1 MFFMPFDRPHQSA
14 CASRFTPVADA
25 TGTPFTHRHN
35 TDRPRTTAEQRDF
48 REQAD
53 GAP

>member
-1 MFFMPFDRPHQSA
+1 MFMFFDRQPQPARSSHRSPMP
-14 CASRFTPVADA
+14 DA
-25 TGTPFTHRHN
+25 TGTPFTTRGAAGGS
-35 TDRPRTTAEQRDF
+35 RPSTAEPRDF

>member
-1 MFFMPFDRPHQSA
+1 MFMPVDRQHQSA
-14 CASRFTPVADA
+14 RPSRFVPMADA
-25 TGTPFTHRHN
+25 TGTPFTSRAPSEHR
-35 TDRPRTTAEQRDF
+35 RSATADPRDF

>member
-1 MFFMPFDRPHQSA
+1 MFMPFDRQHQTA
-14 CASRFTPVADA
+14 RQTRFAPMADA
-25 TGTPFTHRHN
+25 TGTPFTG
-35 TDRPRTTAEQRDF
+35 RPTSDQARPTTADPRDF

>member
-1 MFFMPFDRPHQSA
+1 MFMPFDRQHQSA
-14 CASRFTPVADA
+14 RQTRFTPSADA
-25 TGTPFTHRHN
+25 TGTPFTGRHS
-35 TDRPRTTAEQRDF
+35 TDHSRTATVDPRDF

>member
-1 MFFMPFDRPHQSA
+1 MFMPHDRRQAQSRSSQFA
-14 CASRFTPVADA
+14 PMADA
-25 TGTPFTHRHN
+25 TGSPFTTRTG
-35 TDRPRTTAEQRDF
+35 TDTIRPTSSDPRDF

>member
-1 MFFMPFDRPHQSA
+1 MFMPHDRTSHTTRSSQFAPM
-14 CASRFTPVADA
+14 ADA
-25 TGTPFTHRHN
+25 TGTPSPNRSGGQQ
-35 TDRPRTTAEQRDF
+35 RPVAADHRDF

>member
-1 MFFMPFDRPHQSA
+1 MFMPIDRQPLTRQPH
-14 CASRFTPVADA
+14 FTPMPDA
-25 TGTPFTHRHN
+25 TGTPFA
-35 TDRPRTTAEQRDF
+35 PRSKADGARSIRTEPRDF

>member
-1 MFFMPFDRPHQSA
+1 MFMPFERQQSSRPAPWS
-14 CASRFTPVADA
+14 PMPDA
-25 TGTPFTHRHN
+25 TGTPFTSRGSAG
-35 TDRPRTTAEQRDF
+35 RPRTSTADQQDF